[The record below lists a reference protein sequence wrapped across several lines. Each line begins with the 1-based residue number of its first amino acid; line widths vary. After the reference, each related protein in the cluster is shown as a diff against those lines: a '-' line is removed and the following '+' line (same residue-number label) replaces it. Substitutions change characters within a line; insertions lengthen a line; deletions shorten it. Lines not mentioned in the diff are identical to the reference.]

1 MKRNL
6 IVVLIFFY
14 GLNLYGQDEP
24 KVVVFNSSKSER
36 KSSDIINILKFG
48 MLEPFSGSFS
58 LYYERVITDKLSA
71 EVGLGLTIN
80 DYLNVAINDL
90 DDLFGGTNGNEARLG
105 QAFSLGL
112 RYFPGL
118 IPEDFYVAPEFR
130 YKRYVSIE
138 SYMEDGDEKTF
149 NESKILAI
157 GRITFGYQYLVTDN
171 IFWDFYGGFGIAQ
184 VKQKELSVENLYD
197 PVTGLSET
205 VYLPEETT
213 GLVPKLHIGIKL
225 GIGF

>member
-1 MKRNL
+1 MKKFL
-6 IVVLIFFY
+6 IITLISLY
-14 GLNLYGQDEP
+14 GLNLYSQDEP

-36 KSSDIINILKFG
+36 KSSGVTNLLKFG

-58 LYYERVITDKLSA
+58 VYYERVLTEKISA
-71 EVGLGLTIN
+71 EIGLGLTIN
-80 DYLNVAINDL
+80 DYLNVALNDL
-90 DDLFGGTNGNEARLG
+90 DDLFGGSNGSQARLG
-105 QAFSLGL
+105 QAFSLGV

-130 YKRYVSIE
+130 FKRYVSTQ
-138 SYMEDGDEKTF
+138 SYTEDGIDKTF
-149 NESKILAI
+149 NESKVLSV
-157 GRITFGYQYLVTDN
+157 GRVTFGYQYLVMDN

-184 VKQKELSVENLYD
+184 VSQKELSVENIYD
-197 PVTGLSET
+197 PETGLSET
-205 VYLPEETT
+205 VYGPSEST

>member
-1 MKRNL
+1 MKKIL
-6 IVVLIFFY
+6 IVALVSLY
-14 GLNLYGQDEP
+14 GLNLYSQDGP

-36 KSSDIINILKFG
+36 VSSNVTNILKFG

-58 LYYERVITDKLSA
+58 LYYERVFTEKLSA

-90 DDLFGGTNGNEARLG
+90 DGLFNSGGNQARLG

-112 RYFPGL
+112 RYYPGL
-118 IPEDFYVAPEFR
+118 IPEDFFVAPEFR
-130 YKRYVSIE
+130 FKRYLSSE
-138 SYMEDGDEKTF
+138 SYIEDGIEKTF
-149 NESKILAI
+149 DESKVLAV
-157 GRITFGYQYLVTDN
+157 GRITFGYHYLVQDN

-184 VKQKELSVENLYD
+184 VKQKELSIDNIYD
-197 PVTGLSET
+197 PETGLFET
-205 VYLPEETT
+205 VYGPEESI